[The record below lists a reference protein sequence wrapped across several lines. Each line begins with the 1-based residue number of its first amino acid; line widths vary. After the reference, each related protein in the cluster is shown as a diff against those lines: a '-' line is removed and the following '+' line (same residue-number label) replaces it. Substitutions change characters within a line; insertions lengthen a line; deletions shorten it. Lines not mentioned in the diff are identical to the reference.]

1 MFLNML
7 RVDIVTIFP
16 EAFAPLDLSII
27 GRAKASGALD
37 VVIHNLRDFTTD
49 RHRKVDDKPFGG
61 GVGMVM
67 MVEPI
72 AKAIK
77 KVKEENKD
85 ARTIL
90 LSPAGKS
97 FNQTLARELSQE
109 KGLIFICGHYEGIDE
124 RVRALCD
131 LELSIGDYVLTG
143 GEPAALVVIDAITRI
158 LPGVLP
164 EGAAEEDSFSS
175 GLLDWPHYTRPA
187 DWEGMKVPE
196 VLLSGDHKKI
206 AQWRNKMAE
215 ERTRILRPDLGK
227 N

>member
-1 MFLNML
+1 ML

-37 VVIHNLRDFTTD
+37 VVVHNLRDFTTD

-124 RVRALCD
+124 RVRVLCD

-143 GEPAALVVIDAITRI
+143 GEPAALVVIDAITRF

-164 EGAAEEDSFSS
+164 EGAAEEDSFSN

-215 ERTRILRPDLGK
+215 ERTRSLRPDLCK